1 MTKDTL
7 DYKEPITIIYFIRHG
22 ETKANKLRLI
32 FGHLDW
38 GLTEKGKKQANKAAN
53 NLSKLLGKEKVNY
66 IISSPLKRAK
76 HTAKI
81 VNKKFK
87 LKKIVTEKDL
97 MEKGEGIWEGK
108 NYWEIREYDYKNYL
122 KWLKDPVKY
131 KPLKGESL
139 EDMNIRVKRFHN
151 LLLKK
156 YTGKTILVVSH
167 AGPIR
172 LFLLSLLGANLD
184 KFWSINTSCGS
195 ISKVSISKSHSI
207 ISYINK

>member
-7 DYKEPITIIYFIRHG
+7 DYKEPITTIYFIRHG

-38 GLTEKGKKQANKAAN
+38 DLTEKGKKQASKAAN
-53 NLSKLLGKEKVNY
+53 NLSKLLEKEKVNF

-81 VNKKFK
+81 INQK
-87 LKKIVTEKDL
+87 LKLKRIIIEKDL

-108 NYWEIREYDYKNYL
+108 NYWEVREYDYKNYL

-131 KPLKGESL
+131 RPLKGESL
-139 EDMNIRVKRFHN
+139 EDMNIRVKRFYK

-156 YTGKTILVVSH
+156 YTGKTIVVVSH

-172 LFLLSLLGANLD
+172 LFLLNLLSAKLD
-184 KFWSINTSCGS
+184 KFWGMSISCGS
-195 ISKVSISKSHSI
+195 ISKVSISKSHST

>member
-7 DYKEPITIIYFIRHG
+7 DYKEPVTKIYFIRHG

-38 GLTEKGKKQANKAAN
+38 DLTKKGEQQASKAAN
-53 NLSKLLGKEKVNY
+53 NLSKLLKKENVDF
-66 IISSPLKRAK
+66 IVSSPLKRAK
-76 HTAKI
+76 HTAQI
-81 VNKKFK
+81 ISKKLK
-87 LKKIVTEKDL
+87 LKKITTENDL

-108 NYWEIREYDYKNYL
+108 NYWEVREYDYKNYL

-131 KPLKGESL
+131 RPLKGESL
-139 EDMNIRVKRFHN
+139 EDMNIRVKRFYN

-156 YTGKTILVVSH
+156 YAGKTVIVVSH

-172 LFLLSLLGANLD
+172 LFLLNLLSAKPD
-184 KFWSINTSCGS
+184 KFWSMSISCGS
-195 ISKVSISKSHSI
+195 ISEVSISKNHST
-207 ISYINK
+207 ISYINR